1 MGGARGLN
9 KRYVK
14 EIKISS
20 MSQLGFRR
28 IALVALAGAGSLAA
42 VVVLGSDL
50 LLGSSTAA
58 IISDSPKEVMDE
70 AWQIVFRDY
79 LDTTGKY
86 TEDRWKILRR
96 DVLNKSYGN
105 TKDAYEAIR
114 GMLATLDD
122 PYTRFLDPREFKEM
136 QIDTSGELSGVGIQL
151 SLDKDTKELI
161 VVSPIDGSPASRADV
176 KPKDVIT
183 QINGKSTKGMSTED
197 AVKLIRGPVGT
208 KVSIQLRRNKTQL
221 VIVDLIRDRIEIHA
235 VDSRLNTT
243 PDGSKVGYIR
253 LKQFNA
259 NATKDMRAAI
269 RELEAKGVQGYV
281 LDLRSNP
288 GGLLMASVE
297 IARQWLD
304 DGVIVS
310 TKTRDGV
317 QDIKRASGKALT
329 KAPVVVLVNE
339 GSASA
344 SEILSGALQDN
355 NRAILVG
362 QKTFGKGL
370 VQSVRGLSDG
380 SGMTV
385 TIAKYLTPS
394 GRDIHKHGIQPN
406 ITAKLSED
414 DAKNLKFDQLG
425 TKNDPQY
432 KVAENAL
439 TKQLNAANSTIIKAK
454 AFNPN
459 TTNLPAAL
467 DTPNKED

>member
-1 MGGARGLN
+1 
-9 KRYVK
+9 
-14 EIKISS
+14 
-20 MSQLGFRR
+20 MSQLGIRR
-28 IALVALAGAGSLAA
+28 IAVIALAGAGALAGSA
-42 VVVLGSDL
+42 ILGSDL
-50 LLGSSTAA
+50 LIGSSTAA

-86 TEDRWKILRR
+86 TEDRWKTLRR

-105 TKDAYEAIR
+105 SKDAYEAIR

-183 QINGKSTKGMSTED
+183 QINGKNTKGMSTED

-208 KVSIQLRRNKTQL
+208 KVSIQLKRNKNQ
-221 VIVDLIRDRIEIHA
+221 IINVDLIRDRIEIHA
-235 VDSRLNTT
+235 VDTKLNST
-243 PDGSKVGYIR
+243 PDGIKVGYIR

-259 NATKDMRAAI
+259 NATKDMRQAI
-269 RELEAKGVQGYV
+269 KELEEKGVQGYV

-304 DGVIVS
+304 EGVIVS
-310 TKTRDGV
+310 TKTRDGI
-317 QDIKRASGKALT
+317 QDIKRAGGKALT
-329 KAPVVVLVNE
+329 KAPVVVIVNE

-394 GRDIHKHGIQPN
+394 GRDIHKYGIQPDIN
-406 ITAKLSED
+406 AKLNEE
-414 DAKNLKFDQLG
+414 DAKNLKLEQLG
-425 TKNDPQY
+425 TRSDPQY
-432 KVAENAL
+432 KVAETTLSKQINAI
-439 TKQLNAANSTIIKAK
+439 NSGIIKAK
-454 AFNPN
+454 VFNPKSS
-459 TTNLPAAL
+459 NLPAAIG
-467 DTPNKED
+467 TTTKEE

>member
-9 KRYVK
+9 KRYVRGINK
-14 EIKISS
+14 SS
-20 MSQLGFRR
+20 MSQQGFRR

-86 TEDRWKILRR
+86 TEDKWKILRR
-96 DVLNKSYGN
+96 DVLNKNYGN
-105 TKDAYEAIR
+105 KKDAYEAIR
-114 GMLATLDD
+114 GMLTTLDD

-176 KPKDVIT
+176 KPKDVII

-208 KVSIQLRRNKTQL
+208 NVSIQLRRNKTQL
-221 VIVDLIRDRIEIHA
+221 VSVDLIRDRIEIHA

-269 RELEAKGVQGYV
+269 RELETKGAQGYV

-394 GRDIHKHGIQPN
+394 GRDIHKFGIQPN
-406 ITAKLSED
+406 ITAKLTED

-432 KVAENAL
+432 KVAETAL
-439 TKQLNAANSTIIKAK
+439 SKQLNAASSEIIKAK

-467 DTPNKED
+467 ETQNKED

>member
-1 MGGARGLN
+1 
-9 KRYVK
+9 
-14 EIKISS
+14 

-86 TEDRWKILRR
+86 TDDKWKILRR
-96 DVLNKSYGN
+96 DVLNKNYGN
-105 TKDAYEAIR
+105 KKDAYEAIR
-114 GMLATLDD
+114 GMLTTLDD

-176 KPKDVIT
+176 KPKDVII

-221 VIVDLIRDRIEIHA
+221 ISVDLIRDRIEIHA

-243 PDGSKVGYIR
+243 PDGSKVGYIH

-269 RELEAKGVQGYV
+269 RELETNGAQGYV

-288 GGLLMASVE
+288 GGLLMASIE

-317 QDIKRASGKALT
+317 KSVKRASGKALT

-385 TIAKYLTPS
+385 TVAKYLTPS
-394 GRDIHKHGIQPN
+394 GRDIHKFGIQPN
-406 ITAKLSED
+406 ITAKLTAD

-425 TKNDPQY
+425 TKSDPQY
-432 KVAENAL
+432 KVAETAL
-439 TKQLNAANSTIIKAK
+439 VKQLNAANSEIIKSK
-454 AFNPN
+454 VFNPN

-467 DTPNKED
+467 ETQNKED

>member
-14 EIKISS
+14 GINKSS

-86 TEDRWKILRR
+86 TDDRWKILRR

-105 TKDAYEAIR
+105 KKDAYEAIR

-221 VIVDLIRDRIEIHA
+221 VSVDLIRDRIEIHA

-269 RELEAKGVQGYV
+269 RELETKGAQGYV

-394 GRDIHKHGIQPN
+394 GRDIHKFGIQPN
-406 ITAKLSED
+406 ITAKLTED

-432 KVAENAL
+432 KVAETAL
-439 TKQLNAANSTIIKAK
+439 SKQLNASNSEIIKAK

-467 DTPNKED
+467 ETQNKED

>member
-1 MGGARGLN
+1 
-9 KRYVK
+9 
-14 EIKISS
+14 

-96 DVLNKSYGN
+96 DVLNKNYGN
-105 TKDAYEAIR
+105 KKDAYEAIR

-221 VIVDLIRDRIEIHA
+221 VSVDLIRDRIEIHA

-269 RELEAKGVQGYV
+269 RELETKGAQGYV

-288 GGLLMASVE
+288 GGLLMASIE

-317 QDIKRASGKALT
+317 QDVKRASGKALT

-394 GRDIHKHGIQPN
+394 GRDIHKYGIQPN
-406 ITAKLSED
+406 ITAKLTED

-432 KVAENAL
+432 KVAETAL
-439 TKQLNAANSTIIKAK
+439 SKQLNAASSEIIKAK

-459 TTNLPAAL
+459 TTNLPSAL
-467 DTPNKED
+467 ETQNKED

>member
-14 EIKISS
+14 EINKSS

-86 TEDRWKILRR
+86 TDDRWKILRR

-105 TKDAYEAIR
+105 KKDAYEAIR

-221 VIVDLIRDRIEIHA
+221 VSVDLIRDRIEIHA

-269 RELEAKGVQGYV
+269 RELETKGAQGYV

-394 GRDIHKHGIQPN
+394 GRDIHKFGIQPN
-406 ITAKLSED
+406 ITAKLTED

-432 KVAENAL
+432 KVAETAL
-439 TKQLNAANSTIIKAK
+439 SKQLNAASSEIIKAK

-467 DTPNKED
+467 ETQNKED